1 MDPLSQ
7 LVARVDAYL
16 ERTGEHA
23 TGFGIKVLNNS
34 ALVPRMRSGNVTAKT
49 MGIVSK
55 FLDAAEKS
63 KRKRKRKV
71 N

>member
-1 MDPLSQ
+1 MTPLEQ
-7 LVARVDAYL
+7 LLTRVDAYL
-16 ERTGEHA
+16 ERTGQHA

-55 FLDAAEKS
+55 FLDAAEKP
-63 KRKRKRKV
+63 KARKRKV

>member
-1 MDPLSQ
+1 MTPLEQ

-16 ERTGEHA
+16 ERTGTHA

-55 FLDAAEKS
+55 FLDTAEKP
-63 KRKRKRKV
+63 KRDKRKV